1 MSVFQ
6 EMVSQPKYL
15 PPAGLITCVK
25 VGIFIR
31 KIFACQKA
39 HMFNLQ
45 LLVGEELLNSGALGR
60 GKIQGM
66 LQEYIP
72 L

>member
-1 MSVFQ
+1 MVFQ
-6 EMVSQPKYL
+6 PKFL
-15 PPAGLITCVK
+15 PPAGFITYVK
-25 VGIFIR
+25 VANFIQKR
-31 KIFACQKA
+31 YLHGQKA

-45 LLVGEELLNSGALGR
+45 LFVGEKLLDSGALGR

-72 L
+72 LV